1 MKKKKV
7 SIAIALQQHSY
18 KTAEVLKKNN
28 FLNKYY
34 TTVYYDR
41 NSFLYK
47 ALEKFLNYDLKIRM
61 KNRFNQK
68 FQGNVSKYFEFIGL
82 IYLFLIRIDTK
93 NYILPLARRILNY
106 FFGKKVSK
114 AIIKDKTDI
123 LIMYDTL
130 AYDCFKSLNK
140 KKSKV
145 IKVLDMASIS
155 ASTIRDIV
163 LKELSSDDIFK
174 ESLEIKIREYS
185 KNLCNIYDKE
195 IFLADYILVACKFS
209 KNAIV
214 NLGVNEKKII
224 YLPLGV
230 DIGNFKIK
238 QYYNTNKKLKFLF
251 VGRVEAAKG
260 IYYLL
265 EAFNNLEDYNVEL
278 IVVGKIG
285 CNDKLLSRYNKNI
298 KFLGIKRKEEMPDI
312 YKDCDVYILSSLW
325 EGFSLSLF
333 EALSS
338 GLPVIAS
345 KNSCALDLITDYKE
359 GFVID
364 PTNIS
369 ELTNKMLWFCEN
381 RDKLSYMG
389 KNAHE
394 LAKKYSWNEYSY
406 NLTRIINKLGES

>member
-1 MKKKKV
+1 
-7 SIAIALQQHSY
+7 
-18 KTAEVLKKNN
+18 
-28 FLNKYY
+28 
-34 TTVYYDR
+34 
-41 NSFLYK
+41 
-47 ALEKFLNYDLKIRM
+47 
-61 KNRFNQK
+61 
-68 FQGNVSKYFEFIGL
+68 
-82 IYLFLIRIDTK
+82 
-93 NYILPLARRILNY
+93 
-106 FFGKKVSK
+106 
-114 AIIKDKTDI
+114 
-123 LIMYDTL
+123 
-130 AYDCFKSLNK
+130 
-140 KKSKV
+140 
-145 IKVLDMASIS
+145 MASIS

-185 KNLCNIYDKE
+185 KNLCNIYNKE

-285 CNDKLLSRYNKNI
+285 CSDKLLSRYNKNI